1 MFFLV
6 IALSQFIPYLQV
18 GLMFTYI
25 APLVMVLLV
34 TIAKELYDDLQRK
47 SRDRDLNETI
57 YNKL

>member
-1 MFFLV
+1 
-6 IALSQFIPYLQV
+6 
-18 GLMFTYI
+18 MFTYI